1 MTHTIHTPA
10 GHVRLD
16 IRRVMESAQ
25 IDPALAPICNRA
37 TYETEINKATGSLI
51 VRVIA
56 RIAGKQY
63 DEKIVSYPA
72 TWWDGFKLACLP
84 TFCRLL
90 RHAPRMT
97 VVRFAASAFYPSIQ
111 IPNHKPF
118 VQVTMKKQ

>member
-16 IRRVMESAQ
+16 IRRVMQRRGIPLE
-25 IDPALAPICNRA
+25 LFKTMERA
-37 TYETEINKATGSLI
+37 ELMSHIEYQAEQLFISVA
-51 VRVIA
+51 A
-56 RIAGKQY
+56 RIAGKQF
-63 DEKIVSYPA
+63 DQKLVSYPA

-84 TFCRLL
+84 TFCRWF
-90 RHAPRMT
+90 RHAPHMT
-97 VVRFAASAFYPSIQ
+97 VVKLEASAFYPSIQ

>member
-16 IRRVMESAQ
+16 IRRVFERRLIPLELFKTME
-25 IDPALAPICNRA
+25 RA
-37 TYETEINKATGSLI
+37 ELQTHIEHAAESLFMS
-51 VRVIA
+51 VSA
-56 RIAGKQY
+56 RIAGKKF
-63 DEKIVSYPA
+63 DERIVSYPA
-72 TWWDGFKLACLP
+72 TWWDGFKLAHLP
-84 TFCRLL
+84 TFCRIL

-97 VVRFAASAFYPSIQ
+97 VVRLEASAFYPSIQ

>member
-16 IRRVMESAQ
+16 IRRVMESQQ
-25 IDPALAPICNRA
+25 IDMKLLSVMERA
-37 TYETEINKATGSLI
+37 EIDTTIRHETEKLLLRIT
-51 VRVIA
+51 V

-63 DEKIVSYPA
+63 DERIVSYPA

-84 TFCRLL
+84 TLCRWF

-97 VVRFAASAFYPSIQ
+97 VVRFEASAFYPSIQ